1 MKKNFLKMSIFLL
14 AALLIVATS
23 CKKDDGQEEPEP
35 TVNYYQTMTEY
46 MAANDLDLTDVITN
60 WIITAHDLDSL
71 GVENFHIIDLRSSED
86 FNAGH
91 IEGAHNTTLSNILNE
106 AANANGKPIVVVCYT
121 GQTAAYGLT
130 ALRLSG
136 YSDSKILKFGM
147 SSWHPDFD
155 RWTPN
160 IGNIAVGHQNW
171 STTNT
176 IQPNVTF
183 SLPTFT
189 TTATTGA
196 EILAERVQFMLETG
210 FQGVNAS
217 DVLETPTNYFINNYW
232 SEADVN
238 TYGHIVGAYRIKE
251 DLSLASG
258 GFKYLD
264 KDATI
269 VTYCWTG
276 QTASAIT
283 AYLIVLG
290 YDAKALKFSANAM
303 IYDQLQSHKWTAP
316 GNYPYVTSN

>member
-1 MKKNFLKMSIFLL
+1 MKNNFFKISMYLF
-14 AALLIVATS
+14 AALLIVITS
-23 CKKDDGQEEPEP
+23 CRENGGS
-35 TVNYYQTMTEY
+35 TVNYYEIMTDY
-46 MAANDLDLTDVITN
+46 MVENDLDLTDIITD
-60 WIITAHDLDSL
+60 WIITAHDLDSI
-71 GVENFHIIDLRSSED
+71 GVENFHIIDLRSADD
-86 FNAGH
+86 FDAGH
-91 IEGAHNTTLSNILNE
+91 IQGAHNTTLVNVLNE
-106 AANANGKPIVVVCYT
+106 AANANGKPIVLVCYT
-121 GQTAAYGLT
+121 GHTAAYALT

-136 YSDSKILKFGM
+136 YSNSKSLKFGM
-147 SSWHPDFD
+147 SSWNEDFD

-160 IGNIAVGHQNW
+160 IGNIAVGHPNW
-171 STTNT
+171 STTNN

-189 TTATTGA
+189 TTATTGE
-196 EILAERVQFMLETG
+196 EILAERVQFMLEAG

-303 IYDQLQSHKWTAP
+303 IYDQLQSHKWTGS
-316 GNYPYVTSN
+316 GNYEYVTSK